1 MIDKNEADDKI
12 IAVMQDDA
20 VYGNWREMS
29 DCPSALVDRLRHY
42 FLTYKEPPGAVEH
55 RVEIT
60 HVYNRQ
66 EAYEVIRRSQED
78 YKEKYGDLEGML
90 AAALPG

>member
-1 MIDKNEADDKI
+1 
-12 IAVMQDDA
+12 
-20 VYGNWREMS
+20 MS

-42 FLTYKEPPGAVEH
+42 FLTYKEPPGTAEH

-60 HVYNRQ
+60 HVYDRQ
-66 EAYEVIRRSQED
+66 EAYEVIQCSQED

-90 AAALPG
+90 AAVLPG